1 MAVEEKAK
9 RISSISE
16 LANATFA
23 VAEGMVIG
31 EMVLSRL
38 PHARIRYYKTIMD
51 CFNAVKNGEVDS
63 AVYDEPLLRYIL
75 AHSSELYMVEEK
87 FSEVDFGFA
96 VNLNRP
102 DLKKAIDDTLAELK
116 SNGIYEDMK
125 KRWFPKTGAIGL
137 MPNIKLS
144 GENGIL
150 KFGTTP
156 VDRPFSF
163 IVGDNVNTGFDI
175 ELAKR
180 ICQKLKMD
188 IEFHNLVFSELIPS
202 LLSGKIDMFGSI
214 YITEERRKKILFS
227 EPYFHGGVAAIVKK

>member
-1 MAVEEKAK
+1 MAVVEKAK

-16 LANATFA
+16 LSNATFA
-23 VAEGMVIG
+23 VAEGMVID
-31 EMVLSRL
+31 EMVFSKL
-38 PHARIRYYKTIMD
+38 PHARIRYYKTITD
-51 CFNAVKNGEVDS
+51 CFAAVKSGEVDS
-63 AVYDEPLLRYIL
+63 AVYDESLLRYIL
-75 AHSSELYMVEEK
+75 AHSPELYMVEEK
-87 FSEVDFGFA
+87 FSKVDFGIA

-102 DLKKAIDDTLAELK
+102 DLKKAIDETLAEIK
-116 SNGIYEDMK
+116 ANGIYEDMK
-125 KRWFPKTGAIGL
+125 NRWFPKTGAIGL
-137 MPNIKLS
+137 MPKIKLS
-144 GENGIL
+144 GENGTL

-188 IEFHNLVFSELIPS
+188 IEIHNLVFSDLIPS

-214 YITEERRKKILFS
+214 YITEERKKKILYS
-227 EPYFHGGVAAIVKK
+227 EPYIHGCIAAIVKK

>member
-16 LANATFA
+16 LENATFA

-38 PHARIRYYKTIMD
+38 PHARIRYYRTIMD
-51 CFNAVKNGEVDS
+51 CFNAVKNGEVDG

-75 AHSSELYMVEEK
+75 AHSPELYMVEEK
-87 FSEVDFGFA
+87 FTEVDFGIA
-96 VNLNRP
+96 VNLDRP
-102 DLKKAIDDTLAELK
+102 DLKKAVDETLAELK
-116 SNGIYEDMK
+116 ANGVYEDMK

-144 GENGIL
+144 GENGTL
-150 KFGTTP
+150 RFGTTP

-188 IEFHNLVFSELIPS
+188 IEIHNLVFSELIPT
-202 LLSGKIDMFGSI
+202 LLAGKIDMFGSI
-214 YITEERRKKILFS
+214 YITEERKKKILFS
-227 EPYFHGGVAAIVKK
+227 EPYFHGGVAVILKK

>member
-1 MAVEEKAK
+1 MAVEEKARK
-9 RISSISE
+9 IKSISDLE
-16 LANATFA
+16 NATFA

-38 PHARIRYYKTIMD
+38 PHAQIRYYRTIMD
-51 CFNAVKNGEVDS
+51 CFTAVKNGEVDGV
-63 AVYDEPLLRYIL
+63 VYDEPLLRYIL
-75 AHSSELYMVEEK
+75 AHSPELYMVEEK
-87 FSEVDFGFA
+87 FTEVDYGLA

-116 SNGIYEDMK
+116 SNGIYDEMK
-125 KRWFPKTGAIGL
+125 KRWFPETGAIGL

-144 GENGIL
+144 GENGTLI
-150 KFGTTP
+150 FGTTP

-188 IEFHNLVFSELIPS
+188 MKIHNLVFSELIPS

-214 YITEERRKKILFS
+214 YITEERKKKILFS
-227 EPYFHGGVAAIVKK
+227 EPYFHGGVAVIVKK